1 MDRHSKENLMSTN
14 RIELARL
21 VDGEPMIGVA
31 GMSLLFGVP
40 TTDVEKLRVD
50 HGTTHLPEGWVRR
63 DKRRAREAKRWG
75 GSDAMVDALAYWAQ
89 KDLGARLVEDTHG
102 IVWAVVRETPDRTE

>member
-1 MDRHSKENLMSTN
+1 MNSEQMDRHSKENLMSTN

-40 TTDVEKLRVD
+40 TTDVEKLR
-50 HGTTHLPEGWVRR
+50 
-63 DKRRAREAKRWG
+63 A
-75 GSDAMVDALAYWAQ
+75 
-89 KDLGARLVEDTHG
+89 GA
-102 IVWAVVRETPDRTE
+102 